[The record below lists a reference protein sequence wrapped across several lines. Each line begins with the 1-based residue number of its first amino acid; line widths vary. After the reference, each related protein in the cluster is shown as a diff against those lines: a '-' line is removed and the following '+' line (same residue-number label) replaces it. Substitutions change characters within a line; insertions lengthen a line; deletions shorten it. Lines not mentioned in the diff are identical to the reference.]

1 MNVLQQLRALAAS
14 EGASPPHPVP
24 TPAQPPSAATAAH
37 TAACPFAF
45 GPWLPRTDPQ
55 AHPGEAQR
63 AVLLGGAL
71 IAWWRREWVG
81 EIIPLPGEP
90 PWEVQAAKEALGA
103 GFPSHQILDPSGRW
117 LFSSGDS
124 QIVLEHLAERLGVA

>member
-1 MNVLQQLRALAAS
+1 MNVLQQLRALAAP
-14 EGASPPHPVP
+14 EAASPPHPVP

-63 AVLLGGAL
+63 AVLRDGAVV
-71 IAWWRREWVG
+71 AWWRREWVT
-81 EIIPLPGEP
+81 PLPLDGDPPDLLGEP
-90 PWEVQAAKEALGA
+90 FAAHACY
-103 GFPSHQILDPSGRW
+103 DPSGRP
-117 LFSSGDS
+117 LVSSLHS
-124 QIVLEHLAERLGVA
+124 QAMLEQLALQR